1 MRIGVPKEA
10 FTADRR
16 VALVPGLLP
25 ALVKNGHEVLI
36 EEGAGLAAGHPDER
50 YRDKGGQV
58 VASRDE
64 LFEKSEIV
72 TTVRFAGAARDSLA
86 DDLKRLREGQI
97 VIAMTDPLGEPAAAK
112 EVAATGAVL
121 FGMELVPRITRAQSM
136 DVLSSQALVAGYKAV
151 VLAANEV
158 PRLFS
163 MEMTAAGTLAP
174 AHVFVIG
181 AGVAGLKAIATA
193 KRLGAVVHAYDVRD
207 AVAEQIQSLGGKFVT
222 VDASSDA
229 AEDSGGYAR
238 EMGEEFLT
246 RQRAK
251 MAEVSAKCDA
261 VITTAAIPGKP
272 SPLLLTADGVAGMR
286 PASVIIDLAA
296 ERGGNCELTRADERV
311 VEHGV
316 TILGPT
322 NLPSEMAGHAS
333 QMYGKNLTN
342 FLELLFD
349 GEGALDLDTDDE
361 IVKACM
367 ITRDNEVVNERT
379 RESLGL
385 PSEKPEAEGA

>member
-10 FTADRR
+10 FTEERR
-16 VALVPGLLP
+16 VALVPGLIP
-25 ALVKNGHEVLI
+25 PLVKGGHEVLV
-36 EEGAGLAAGHPDER
+36 ESGCGLAAGHTDQEYLDR
-50 YRDKGGQV
+50 GAQIIATREEV
-58 VASRDE
+58 
-64 LFEKSEIV
+64 FEKSGV
-72 TTVRFAGAARDSLA
+72 VLTVRFAGSAIDSLA
-86 DDLKRLREGQI
+86 NDLKLLRSGQ
-97 VIAMTDPLGEPAAAK
+97 VVVAMVDPLGEPACTS

-163 MEMTAAGTLAP
+163 MEMTAAGTLTP

-193 KRLGAVVHAYDVRD
+193 KRLGAVVHAYDVRE
-207 AVAEQIQSLGGKFVT
+207 AVAEQIHSLGGKFVT
-222 VDASSDA
+222 VDASSDD
-229 AEDSGGYAR
+229 AEDAGGYAR
-238 EMGEEFLT
+238 EMGEEFLV

-251 MAEVSAKCDA
+251 MAEVAARCDA

-272 SPLLLTADGVAGMR
+272 SPLLLTADGVASMR
-286 PASVIIDLAA
+286 PSTVVVDLAA
-296 ERGGNCELTRADERV
+296 ERGGNCELTKADERV
-311 VEHGV
+311 VKNGV

-342 FLELLFD
+342 FIDLLFD
-349 GEGALDLDTDDE
+349 EDGALNLDTEDE
-361 IVKACM
+361 IVTACM
-367 ITRDNEVVNERT
+367 ITRGGEVVNERI

-385 PSEKPEAEGA
+385 PSEKPKAEGA